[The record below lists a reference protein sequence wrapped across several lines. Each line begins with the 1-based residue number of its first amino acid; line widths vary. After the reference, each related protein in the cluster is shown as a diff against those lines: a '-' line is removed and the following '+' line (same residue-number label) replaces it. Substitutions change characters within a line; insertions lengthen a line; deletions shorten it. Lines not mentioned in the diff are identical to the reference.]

1 MKCLGWGVLVPSLLI
16 VGVLGG
22 LMAPLP
28 SEAVTSLQ
36 FKVDNSTYTINLTQT
51 CTAAERPAGYTA
63 CFKLPSSAT
72 TQYSGTNAAGN
83 TRAFTIQNAPST
95 TARLLVADT
104 AGAGNSL
111 DQFVLTGVQFV
122 PLATSGWPATEQHVL
137 RVIMRNTFNVASN
150 AAGNYLFALRT
161 GGYFVGGPATD
172 TTVNGSPLND
182 YVKFEGVGT
191 FSSSLVNVPLLG
203 VAPNVNPLSRQVG
216 SPASKSSSFSLGQNV
231 AYPVFACNNGSG
243 RCTPDITLTMTT
255 TLYGPDTLVLTNSD
269 DSAGG
274 TVRRCRVRD
283 EDDDDRDRHN
293 LGRDDDDDQN
303 RQRKC
308 KSITKRIR
316 TFFQQ
321 QAAADATTAA
331 AAGAVPSTQCVG
343 EACPCADPDTCPVG
357 PSTGTITIT
366 KNTSQETSDTFQ
378 FAITGPSPSTPSI
391 PLGGANTATTV
402 VTVNAGG
409 PYSIEETPIPA
420 GWTLGAAN
428 CNDGPTTFTVPAGG
442 NVTCSFNN
450 IAVPIQGTI
459 TINKFTA
466 QPTSDIFHF
475 TITTSGL
482 DPLHTTV
489 SPSGGTFGSTSVV
502 VDAGT
507 YNISEDSI
515 SGWSLLGFN
524 CDGTITVP
532 AGGTVTC
539 NFTNVLAPVMG
550 TIRIVKSL
558 TGCAPSCPAATF
570 QFEIQPLDTSVAIT
584 TAVGTGEGSID
595 VPVEATPGT
604 LHSVTETPA
613 AGYHLENSGCQTGP
627 SNAFTVPSNGV
638 VRCDFVNMQN

>member
-1 MKCLGWGVLVPSLLI
+1 MKCLGWGGLVPSLLI
-16 VGVLGG
+16 AGV

-63 CFKLPSSAT
+63 CFKLPSSTT
-72 TQYSGTNAAGN
+72 TQYNGTNAAGN

-95 TARLLVADT
+95 TARMLVADT

-122 PLATSGWPATEQHVL
+122 PLAPSGWPATEQHVL
-137 RVIMRNTFNVASN
+137 RLIMRNTFNVTSN

-216 SPASKSSSFSLGQNV
+216 SPASKSMSFALGQNV
-231 AYPVFACNNGSG
+231 TYPVFACNNGSG
-243 RCTPDITLTMTT
+243 RCTPDVTLTMTA
-255 TLYGPDTLVLTNSD
+255 TLYGPDSLVLTNSD

-274 TVRRCRVRD
+274 TVRRCRERD
-283 EDDDDRDRHN
+283 DDDDDRDRHN

-303 RQRKC
+303 HKRKC
-308 KSITKRIR
+308 KSITKRIK

-321 QAAADATTAA
+321 QAVADASKAA

-343 EACPCADPDTCPVG
+343 ESCPCADPDTCPSG
-357 PSTGTITIT
+357 PTTGTITIT
-366 KNTSQETSDTFQ
+366 KHTGQETNDTFQ
-378 FAITGPSPSTPSI
+378 FAITGPSPSNQSI
-391 PLGGANTATTV
+391 PLNGMNSETKV
-402 VTVNAGG
+402 VTVNAGT
-409 PYSIEETPIPA
+409 YTIEETPIPA
-420 GWTLGAAN
+420 GWTLADVN
-428 CNDGPTTFTVPAGG
+428 CNDEPATTFTVPAGG
-442 NVTCSFNN
+442 NVACNFHN

-459 TINKFTA
+459 MINKFTA
-466 QPTSDIFHF
+466 QPTSDTFHF

-482 DPLHTTV
+482 DPLQAMV
-489 SPSGGTFGSTSVV
+489 SPGGGTFGSTSVV
-502 VDAGT
+502 VDAGV
-507 YNISEDSI
+507 YNISEDAI
-515 SGWSLLGFN
+515 SGWNLTNFN

-532 AGGTVTC
+532 AGGVVTC
-539 NFTNVLAPVMG
+539 NFTNGLAPVMG

-558 TGCAPSCPAATF
+558 TGCAPSCPPVTF
-570 QFEIQPLDTSVAIT
+570 LFEIQPLDTSVAIT
-584 TAVGTGEGSID
+584 TAEGTGEGSID

-613 AGYHLENSGCQTGP
+613 PGYHLENSGCQTGP
-627 SNAFTVPSNGV
+627 SNAFTVPANGV
-638 VRCDFVNMQN
+638 VRCDFVNMHN

>member
-1 MKCLGWGVLVPSLLI
+1 
-16 VGVLGG
+16 
-22 LMAPLP
+22 MAPLP

-63 CFKLPSSAT
+63 CFKLPSSTT

-122 PLATSGWPATEQHVL
+122 PLATSGWPTTEQHVL

-216 SPASKSSSFSLGQNV
+216 SPASKSMSFALGQNV
-231 AYPVFACNNGSG
+231 TYPVFACNNGAG
-243 RCTPDITLTMTT
+243 RCTPDITLTMTA
-255 TLYGPDTLVLTNSD
+255 TLYGPDSLVLTNSD

-274 TVRRCRVRD
+274 TVRRCRERD
-283 EDDDDRDRHN
+283 DDDDDRDRHN

-303 RQRKC
+303 PKRKC
-308 KSITKRIR
+308 KSITKRIK

-321 QAAADATTAA
+321 QAVADARTAA

-343 EACPCADPDTCPVG
+343 ESCPCADPDTCPSG
-357 PSTGTITIT
+357 PTTGTITIT
-366 KNTSQETSDTFQ
+366 KNTSLETNDTFQ
-378 FAITGPSPSTPSI
+378 FAITGPSSSNQSI
-391 PLGGANTATTV
+391 PLNGTNSATQI
-402 VTVNAGG
+402 VTVNAGI
-409 PYSIEETPIPA
+409 YTIEETPIP
-420 GWTLGAAN
+420 GWQLSNVN
-428 CNDGPTTFTVPAGG
+428 CNDGPATTFTVPAGG
-442 NVTCSFNN
+442 NVACSFQN
-450 IAVPIQGTI
+450 IAVPILGAI
-459 TINKFTA
+459 TINKGTTE
-466 QPTSDIFHF
+466 PTSDTFHF
-475 TITTSGL
+475 TIEGVGI
-482 DPLHTTV
+482 DPLHATVSLGGGTSGATTV
-489 SPSGGTFGSTSVV
+489 TVNAGSYT
-502 VDAGT
+502 
-507 YNISEDSI
+507 ISEDAI
-515 SGWSLLGFN
+515 SGWSLINFD
-524 CDGTITVP
+524 CDSSIPVP
-532 AGGTVTC
+532 AGGTATC
-539 NFTNVLAPVMG
+539 SFTNRPANAQG

-570 QFEIQPLDTSVAIT
+570 QFDIEGTPAEIM

-595 VPVEATPGT
+595 VLVQTTPGT
-604 LHSVTETPA
+604 LHSVTEIPA

-627 SNAFTVPSNGV
+627 SNAFTVPPDGL
-638 VRCDFVNMQN
+638 VRCDFVNMHN